1 MIPKSRNGRGR
12 EGILGR
18 GRGNIG
24 NGGANTGRRGNE
36 VARGVADA
44 YVVIPREM
52 WIRLFVNE
60 VVMENGRER
69 SGDAEVVG
77 KVPSRV
83 REDKRHISTVHG
95 SGR

>member
-83 REDKRHISTVHG
+83 REDKRHISAVHG